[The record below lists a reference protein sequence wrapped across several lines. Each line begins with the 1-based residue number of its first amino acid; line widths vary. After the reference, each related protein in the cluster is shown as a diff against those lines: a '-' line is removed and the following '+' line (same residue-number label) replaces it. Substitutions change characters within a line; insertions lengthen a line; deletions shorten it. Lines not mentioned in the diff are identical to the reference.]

1 MPEEKTKKRRKE
13 QLINIL
19 VKMFFL
25 TVGPF
30 IAAFALEVF
39 LVPNNIIDGG
49 IVGISI
55 ILSYITK
62 INLGLLIFVINIPFF
77 LLAFNKIGKKFVVQT
92 FYAVGMLAL
101 ALNIFTTHH
110 LPTTH
115 DLLLSTVFGGIILGT
130 GVGLVLKNE
139 GSLDGTEIMSLVLSK
154 KFGFSVGEWIML
166 FNVFIY
172 GAAGLVFGWN
182 KAMYAVLTY
191 FIAFRVID
199 IVLEGLNSAK
209 SIRVISDKAYEIGQE
224 LLDKLDIGV
233 TYLKGVGAYSGTEKT
248 LIYCVVSRLEMA
260 RMKDIIKN
268 IDPNAFISI
277 VDVHEAYGGR
287 TRGSIDKI

>member
-1 MPEEKTKKRRKE
+1 MPERKLTKKELFFSLLNK
-13 QLINIL
+13 L
-19 VKMFFL
+19 FFL

-55 ILSYITK
+55 IVSYLTK

-77 LLAFNKIGKKFVVQT
+77 LLAFNKIGKKFVLQT
-92 FYAVGMLAL
+92 FYAIGMLSL

-110 LPTTH
+110 LPTTD

-166 FNVFIY
+166 FNIFIY

-182 KAMYAVLTY
+182 RAMYAVLTY
-191 FIAFRVID
+191 FIAFRIID
-199 IVLEGLNSAK
+199 VVLEGLNSAK
-209 SIRVISDKAYEIGQE
+209 SIEVISDKADEIGRE
-224 LLDKLDIGV
+224 LIEKLDISV
-233 TYLKGVGAYSGTEKT
+233 TYLHGVGGYSGTQKT
-248 LIYCVVSRLEMA
+248 IIYCVVSRLELA
-260 RMKDIIKN
+260 KMKEVIKS
-268 IDPNAFISI
+268 IDKNAFITI

-287 TRGSIDKI
+287 IRGRQR

>member
-1 MPEEKTKKRRKE
+1 MPEKKLTKKE
-13 QLINIL
+13 MFWAIL
-19 VKMFFL
+19 RKMFFL
-25 TVGPF
+25 TLGPF

-55 ILSYITK
+55 ILSYLTK
-62 INLGLLIFVINIPFF
+62 LNLGLLIFVINIPFF
-77 LLAFNKIGKKFVVQT
+77 LLAFSKIGKKFVIQT
-92 FYAVGMLAL
+92 FYAIGMLSL
-101 ALNIFTTHH
+101 FLNMFSMYNH
-110 LPTTH
+110 PTSH
-115 DLLLSTVFGGIILGT
+115 DLLLSTVFGGIVLGT

-154 KFGFSVGEWIML
+154 KFGFSVGEWIMA

-172 GAAGLVFGWN
+172 GASGLVFGWN
-182 KAMYAVLTY
+182 RAMYAVLTY

-209 SIRVISDKAYEIGQE
+209 SIRVISDKAHEIGDE
-224 LLDKLDIGV
+224 LLEKLDLGV
-233 TYLKGVGAYSGTEKT
+233 TYIKGVGAYSGAEKT
-248 LIYCVVSRLEMA
+248 IIYCVVSRLEMA
-260 RMKDIIKN
+260 RMKEIIKN
-268 IDPNAFISI
+268 IDPSAFISV

-287 TRGSIDKI
+287 TKGSVDKI

>member
-1 MPEEKTKKRRKE
+1 MPERKLSRKE
-13 QLINIL
+13 LL
-19 VKMFFL
+19 LSLLTKMFFL

-30 IAAFALEVF
+30 VAAFALEVF

-49 IVGISI
+49 IVGVSI
-55 ILSYITK
+55 IVSYLTK
-62 INLGLLIFVINIPFF
+62 INLGLLIFLINIPFF
-77 LLAFNKIGKKFVVQT
+77 LLAFNKIGKKFVLQT
-92 FYAVGMLAL
+92 FYAIGMLSL
-101 ALNIFTTHH
+101 ALNIFTKHH
-110 LPTTH
+110 MPVTH

-166 FNVFIY
+166 FNIFIY

-199 IVLEGLNSAK
+199 VVLEGLNSAK
-209 SIRVISDKAYEIGQE
+209 SIEIISDKAEEIGQE
-224 LLDKLDIGV
+224 LIEKLDISV
-233 TYLKGVGAYSGTEKT
+233 TYLHGVGGYSGTKKT
-248 LIYCVVSRLEMA
+248 IIYCVVSRLELA
-260 RMKDIIKN
+260 KMKEIIKN
-268 IDPNAFISI
+268 IDTHAFITI

-287 TRGSIDKI
+287 IRGGQR

>member
-1 MPEEKTKKRRKE
+1 MPERKLTKKEKFFS
-13 QLINIL
+13 LLNKL
-19 VKMFFL
+19 FFL

-49 IVGISI
+49 IVGVSI
-55 ILSYITK
+55 IVSYLTK

-77 LLAFNKIGKKFVVQT
+77 LLAFNKIGKKFVLQT
-92 FYAVGMLAL
+92 FYAIGMLSL

-110 LPTTH
+110 LPTTD
-115 DLLLSTVFGGIILGT
+115 DLLLCTVFGGIILGT

-182 KAMYAVLTY
+182 RAMYAVLTY

-199 IVLEGLNSAK
+199 VVLEGLNSAK
-209 SIRVISDKAYEIGQE
+209 SIEIISDQAEEIGQE
-224 LLDKLDIGV
+224 LIEKLDIRV
-233 TYLKGVGAYSGTEKT
+233 TYINGVGGYSGAKKT
-248 LIYCVVSRLEMA
+248 IIYCVVSRLELA
-260 RMKDIIKN
+260 RMKEIIKN
-268 IDPNAFISI
+268 ADPNAFITI

-287 TRGSIDKI
+287 IRGRQR

>member
-1 MPEEKTKKRRKE
+1 MAEINAAKKE
-13 QLINIL
+13 VFLSIL
-19 VKMFFL
+19 HKMFFL
-25 TVGPF
+25 TIGPF

-55 ILSYITK
+55 ILSYLTK
-62 INLGLLIFVINIPFF
+62 INLGLLIFIINIPFF
-77 LLAFNKIGKKFVVQT
+77 FLAFNKIGKKFVLQT
-92 FYAVGMLAL
+92 FYAIGMLAL
-101 ALNIFTTHH
+101 ALNVFTTHH
-110 LPTTH
+110 LPSTN

-154 KFGFSVGEWIML
+154 KYGLSVGEWIML
-166 FNVFIY
+166 FNIFIY

-182 KAMYAVLTY
+182 KAMYAILTY

-199 IVLEGLNSAK
+199 VVLEGLNSAK
-209 SIRVISDKAYEIGQE
+209 SIRIISDKAYEIGQE
-224 LLDKLDIGV
+224 LLEKLDIGV

-260 RMKDIIKN
+260 RMKEIIKS
-268 IDPNAFISI
+268 IDSRAFISV

-287 TRGSIDKI
+287 TKRSIDKI

>member
-1 MPEEKTKKRRKE
+1 MPERKLTKKERFFSFLNK
-13 QLINIL
+13 L
-19 VKMFFL
+19 FFL

-30 IAAFALEVF
+30 VAAFALEVF

-49 IVGISI
+49 IVGVSI
-55 ILSYITK
+55 IVSYLTK
-62 INLGLLIFVINIPFF
+62 INLGLLIFFINIPFF
-77 LLAFNKIGKKFVVQT
+77 LLAFNKIGKKFVLQT
-92 FYAVGMLAL
+92 FYAIGMLSL

-110 LPTTH
+110 MPVTH

-166 FNVFIY
+166 FNIFIY

-209 SIRVISDKAYEIGQE
+209 SIEIISDKAYEIGDE
-224 LLDKLDIGV
+224 LLEKLDIGV
-233 TYLKGVGAYSGTEKT
+233 TYLHGIGGYSRSEKVI
-248 LIYCVVSRLEMA
+248 IYCVVSRLELA
-260 RMKDIIKN
+260 KMKEIIKN
-268 IDPNAFISI
+268 IDPRAFITI

-287 TRGSIDKI
+287 IRGGNK

>member
-1 MPEEKTKKRRKE
+1 MPERKLTKKELFFTYLSK
-13 QLINIL
+13 I
-19 VKMFFL
+19 FFL
-25 TVGPF
+25 TLGPF

-55 ILSYITK
+55 ILSYLTK
-62 INLGLLIFVINIPFF
+62 INLGLLVFVINIPFF
-77 LLAFNKIGKKFVVQT
+77 LLAFNKIGKKFVIQT
-92 FYAVGMLAL
+92 FYAIGMLSL
-101 ALNIFTTHH
+101 FINLVTTHQH
-110 LPTTH
+110 PVTH

-130 GVGLVLKNE
+130 GVGLVLKNG

-154 KFGFSVGEWIML
+154 KFGFSVGEWIMT
-166 FNVFIY
+166 FNIFIY
-172 GAAGLVFGWN
+172 GASGLVFGWN

-199 IVLEGLNSAK
+199 VVLEGLNSAK

-224 LLDKLDIGV
+224 LLDKLDLGV

-260 RMKDIIKN
+260 RMKQIIRE
-268 IDPNAFISI
+268 IDPTAFISV
-277 VDVHEAYGGR
+277 VDVHEVYGGR
-287 TRGSIDKI
+287 TRKRIDKI